1 MAARPRKGVYV
12 SLTGR
17 PDLAEAWGVF
27 AQRCGGGPQRT
38 LEALLVSLD
47 FWHQRARAL
56 EAEVAALQ
64 GWLARQARS

>member
-1 MAARPRKGVYV
+1 MAARPRRAVYV

-17 PDLAEAWGVF
+17 PDLAEAWRVL

-38 LEALLVSLD
+38 LEALLLALD
-47 FWHQRARAL
+47 FWHQRARGL

-64 GWLARQARS
+64 GRLARQARS